1 MTTRYTFSIHDTNPN
16 IPIIKIDPSI
26 IPTSITS
33 IELPEIPINMQKL
46 QDRLILDVMKDGD
59 ASDIHIDDENV
70 YENFRN
76 MAGYNNPLQKNYKTG
91 LKKIEEDIESN
102 IGKGIDF
109 PGLIKAASYQTSGTK
124 GTKIM
129 KTKEILFE
137 SGANEQS
144 VCNIIEG
151 YKAER
156 ICTPAAA
163 LDSASKGAKCVR
175 YFPPQL
181 PPAAEAPAAEAPPA
195 EAPPAEAPPATA
207 AAHADASTQLPTV
220 LPQLPTVLPQ
230 LPTAPPTTVLPQPM
244 QVEQS
249 QQSATQIREVVFD
262 SKFCDRF
269 GFPKGFTWSAK
280 NIPNTT
286 NEFYVTFKCDAIYE
300 VSGVVKWG
308 EKFNKAP
315 FNAFGN
321 KEKNKQINKLM
332 KLAAAGQPLLEKDKE
347 KIFQLLLM
355 KELGDVM
362 QVFMFYAYVMIKRY
376 ETRPPPSD
384 IGAHLCAPIP
394 IEENAML
401 TVDSVVYLLCRI
413 LGLPC
418 VYTGARAGVQS
429 GQAFYKLFTPIVMKN
444 EDVKQHIIQSLK
456 NMKTIINDNNDENIA
471 QLGQILV
478 GLRDEREK
486 TNNLKWHFFFLKYP
500 PTAAPAATSLAATT
514 PAATATPNAKPKWI
528 EVTMSAFARYT
539 GDLAQYN
546 VDVEIIAKI
555 VKNIEKL
562 INDITENND
571 DLNKKY
577 EKLLEQY
584 NNSSSSSNLQT
595 VDYTV
600 IQTALDT
607 GSTVWYDWDT
617 NPQPADIPL
626 QRTFIPLQRTFIN
639 NKLKEIGNLKQY
651 RSKDYVTKV
660 NQHTYIVN
668 YASSIL
674 CDNINTPYKVRSQGY
689 DISKDTI
696 IDITREVEDS
706 LMSIVDAIIYKHK
719 IHSMELNTNAGM
731 IADVDIMDV
740 DAEAKAKAMDA
751 EAKAKAKR
759 QRASQANASKKA
771 VKLNVGNTGL
781 PSEVASTSSDTASP
795 EGTPSPEGTQQ
806 TQQTQQTQ
814 PEELPTRSHS
824 DLDSVAED
832 LEGTLY
838 KAIIMD
844 TEHSASDAEHGSASK
859 DSMDT
864 DELSASDDEQ
874 GSAAE
879 VARASVTMPA
889 VNISHDVPRY
899 SKPYY
904 KNSDNYLELY
914 NIDENINLLS
924 TFLYNMKTYNVD
936 IEIEFDEETEIEF
949 YKEFDKETETEIP
962 KGEGPIEIR
971 RENAI
976 RAILINA
983 IRGILINEYYLSP
996 KKKNYNKL
1004 FKILTMLGDAP
1015 ISKFIKE
1022 PTYPEFNNACTKYK
1036 KDEKDDEDTLYININ
1051 DDTYDWEKSSQSQSS
1066 SLTPS
1071 PPQPSARRKAEAVT
1085 RKKDNRRKK
1094 NKQSKKKKRV
1104 KNNRSRKIT
1113 QRNKIK
1119 YNNTNAKQRS
1129 LRRAKRRASKIQTAK
1144 KHKHKQNIV
1153 LKNLSN

>member
-1 MTTRYTFSIHDTNPN
+1 MQVDT
-16 IPIIKIDPSI
+16 
-26 IPTSITS
+26 
-33 IELPEIPINMQKL
+33 
-46 QDRLILDVMKDGD
+46 
-59 ASDIHIDDENV
+59 
-70 YENFRN
+70 
-76 MAGYNNPLQKNYKTG
+76 LQK
-91 LKKIEEDIESN
+91 
-102 IGKGIDF
+102 
-109 PGLIKAASYQTSGTK
+109 
-124 GTKIM
+124 
-129 KTKEILFE
+129 
-137 SGANEQS
+137 
-144 VCNIIEG
+144 
-151 YKAER
+151 
-156 ICTPAAA
+156 
-163 LDSASKGAKCVR
+163 
-175 YFPPQL
+175 
-181 PPAAEAPAAEAPPA
+181 
-195 EAPPAEAPPATA
+195 
-207 AAHADASTQLPTV
+207 
-220 LPQLPTVLPQ
+220 
-230 LPTAPPTTVLPQPM
+230 
-244 QVEQS
+244 
-249 QQSATQIREVVFD
+249 SATQIREVVFD
-262 SKFCDRF
+262 DKFCVRF

-286 NEFYVTFKCDAIYE
+286 NENEFYVTFKCDAIYE

-308 EKFNKAP
+308 VKCNKAP
-315 FNAFGN
+315 FNALVLGN

-332 KLAAAGQPLLEKDKE
+332 KLAAPGQPLLEKDKK

-456 NMKTIINDNNDENIA
+456 NMKTIINDNNVENID
-471 QLGQILV
+471 QLSQILV
-478 GLRDEREK
+478 VLRDERGS
-486 TNNLKWHFFFLKYP
+486 TNKLKWHFFFLKYP
-500 PTAAPAATSLAATT
+500 STATPAATAPAATA

-528 EVTMSAFARYT
+528 EVTMSAFAEYD
-539 GDLAQYN
+539 GFLAKYN
-546 VDVEIIAKI
+546 VNPEIIAKI
-555 VKNIEKL
+555 VKNIEK
-562 INDITENND
+562 IIDDITEKND
-571 DLNKKY
+571 ALNKKY
-577 EKLLEQY
+577 EELLDQY
-584 NNSSSSSNLQT
+584 NTRSNNLQP
-595 VDYTV
+595 V
-600 IQTALDT
+600 IPTALNI
-607 GSTVWYDWDT
+607 GSTEWYNWDT
-617 NPQPADIPL
+617 NPNPQPAD
-626 QRTFIPLQRTFIN
+626 IPLQRTFIN

-660 NQHTYIVN
+660 TKQTYIVN

-674 CDNINTPYKVRSQGY
+674 CANINTPYTVRSQRY
-689 DISKDTI
+689 EISNDTI
-696 IDITREVEDS
+696 IDITDEVDKS
-706 LMSIVDAIIYKHK
+706 LTSIVTAIMEKHK
-719 IHSMELNTNAGM
+719 ILSMEPNTNAGM
-731 IADVDIMDV
+731 IADVDTMDV

-781 PSEVASTSSDTASP
+781 PSDTASP
-795 EGTPSPEGTQQ
+795 EGTPSPEG

-832 LEGTLY
+832 LEGTLD

-904 KNSDNYLELY
+904 DNIDNYLDLY

-936 IEIEFDEETEIEF
+936 IEIEFDEETEF

-1036 KDEKDDEDTLYININ
+1036 KDEKDEEDTLYININ
-1051 DDTYDWEKSSQSQSS
+1051 DDTYDWGTSS
-1066 SLTPS
+1066 SSPLTPS
-1071 PPQPSARRKAEAVT
+1071 PPLTSSPPIKAEAIT
-1085 RKKDNRRKK
+1085 RKKDNRNKK

-1104 KNNRSRKIT
+1104 KNKRSRKIT

-1119 YNNTNAKQRS
+1119 YNNTNTKQRS
-1129 LRRAKRRASKIQTAK
+1129 ARRAKRRASKTQTAK
-1144 KHKHKQNIV
+1144 NHKQNIV